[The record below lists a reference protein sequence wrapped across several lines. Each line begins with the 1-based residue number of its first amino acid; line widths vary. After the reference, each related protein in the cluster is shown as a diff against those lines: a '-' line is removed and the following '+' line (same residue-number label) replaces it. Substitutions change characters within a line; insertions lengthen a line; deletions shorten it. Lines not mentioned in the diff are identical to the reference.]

1 MMFWLI
7 SYPLNMMSKMIE
19 LNLMDQSLMDIDGI
33 FEE

>member
-7 SYPLNMMSKMIE
+7 SYPLNMMLKMIE

-33 FEE
+33 FVE